1 MKDIEAG
8 LNEGHFFYD
17 FFADLS
23 EENDQKKQEH
33 IELTKRKWL
42 VNNNFYLPIA
52 DSCDILGA
60 GYYSVHQD
68 SRGNVGFLKQTL
80 KSDDLFLFTNSI
92 MNDIVKEIEKFWS
105 KEETYKQNG
114 ILHRRGILL
123 HGGPGNGKS
132 CVLFQIMQDLIYK
145 KGIALSGNCK
155 PSHLIDALKDL
166 RRIEPTRKIICIL
179 EDIDKIIKEY
189 GEDKLLALLDGE
201 DKTNS
206 ILFIA
211 TTNAPELLGRALT
224 ARPKR
229 FDRLYFLD
237 YPDDSVRRE
246 YIKYKIKDISEEQLD
261 KYVRKTAKYSFASL
275 AELVVSIV
283 CLDYTLEDALET
295 LQGIQDNKIS
305 SSDYY
310 NNKLGFCND

>member
-1 MKDIEAG
+1 MNELEKN
-8 LNEGHFFYD
+8 LNDGESCYD
-17 FFADLS
+17 FFSTISD
-23 EENDQKKQEH
+23 ERHDKKTDNAE
-33 IELTKRKWL
+33 IKKRKWL

-52 DSCDILGA
+52 DSCDILGP

-68 SRGNVGFLKQTL
+68 SRGNIGFLKQTL

-92 MNDIVKEIEKFWS
+92 MNEIVKEIENFWS

-132 CVLFQIMQDLIYK
+132 CVLFQIMQDLIFK
-145 KGIALSGNCK
+145 RGVALSGNCK
-155 PSHLIDALKDL
+155 PSHLIEALKDL
-166 RRIEPTRKIICIL
+166 RRIEPNRKIICIL
-179 EDIDKIIKEY
+179 EDIDKIIHEY

-211 TTNAPELLGRALT
+211 TTNAPELLGRTIT

-246 YIKYKIKDISEEQLD
+246 YIKHKIKDISDSQLEQ
-261 KYVRKTAKYSFASL
+261 YVRKTSKYSFASL
-275 AELVVSIV
+275 AELIVSIV
-283 CLDYTLEDALET
+283 CLDYTLEDALKT
-295 LQGIQDNKIS
+295 LDGIQDNKIS
-305 SSDYY
+305 SSNYY
-310 NNKLGFCND
+310 NNKMGFNS